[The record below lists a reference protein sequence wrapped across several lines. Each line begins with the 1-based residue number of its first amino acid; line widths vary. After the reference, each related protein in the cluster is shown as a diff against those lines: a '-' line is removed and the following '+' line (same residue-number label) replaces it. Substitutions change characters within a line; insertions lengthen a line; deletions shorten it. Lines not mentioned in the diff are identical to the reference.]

1 MSDKASITELDFFQ
15 AKEQLKTF
23 MKGQSKFLDYD
34 FEGSNMNVLMDV
46 LAYNTFL
53 NNYYTNMAFSEM
65 FLDSAQLRDSI
76 ISHAK
81 ELNYLPQSIRASK
94 GTVFLDV
101 TNVEEVI
108 GANNPLPSY
117 ISIPAYTQF
126 TGRKSGVSYNFVT
139 IDNYTIF
146 PDVNDKYCLTGIELY
161 QGKVINEEFTV
172 TEDDTQR
179 FLLSNKNVDTSTIRV
194 QVRENSN
201 TLSAKE
207 EFVYSES
214 LFGVETSSKVF
225 YLYPAQDGKYEIGF
239 GQDRFGEEP
248 KPGTVIELTYLVTKG
263 EEANGIQSFSISS
276 ISSGGNVYDVS
287 LTTVS
292 RSTGGSSEETNE
304 SIKRFAPKSLQI
316 QDRAITESDYE
327 ILLKKRFPDIQTVA
341 VYGGEE
347 LDPPRFGRVVVSVDV
362 NNAEGASEND
372 KISFA
377 NYLKE
382 RSPLSIEPI
391 VISPEFMH
399 INITSKKFFNTET
412 TAKSPNAVRSEIVTN
427 ILDYSN
433 SKLNEFGKTMRY
445 SKLLSAI
452 DGANANII
460 SNDTQVRAV
469 IEVVPEVNEKNYI
482 INFKN
487 ELLRDRLT
495 ALNSSDY
502 VPALYSSIFTHDE
515 DEGYI
520 QDNGEGILRIVK
532 TATDGSFIV
541 LHQNVGT
548 VDYATG
554 KINIVKLAVPS
565 YQGSA
570 LKFFANVKSSDIKA
584 PKERIISIRNSDI
597 NITVIGTKD
606 V

>member
-101 TNVEEVI
+101 TNVEEVT

-207 EFVYSES
+207 EFVYTES

-263 EEANGIQSFSISS
+263 AEANGIQSFSISS

-399 INITSKKFFNTET
+399 INITSKIFFNTET

-532 TATDGSFIV
+532 TASDGSFIV

-548 VDYATG
+548 IDYTTG
-554 KINIVKLAVPS
+554 RLNIVKLAVPS